1 MLVKV
6 SKKYCGTLGLF
17 NPSTNSVIQ
26 KDNTSAPF
34 DMDDALAASHIKNG
48 ILVTAD
54 TNEEAPVIEAAST
67 VVEEDPTDYETPE
80 ETTEEISEEIPSE
93 VPEGI
98 PEELPEDEEEL
109 DSITDYKVLKELA
122 KKAGV
127 NPVGKNKEELRNAI
141 REARA

>member
-6 SKKYCGTLGLF
+6 SKKYCGTFGIF
-17 NPSTNSVIQ
+17 NEGTGSVIK

-34 DMDDALAASHIKNG
+34 EMDDALAASHIKNG

-54 TNEEAPVIEAAST
+54 DEEEPVSDAAPEAF
-67 VVEEDPTDYETPE
+67 EEDPEDFE
-80 ETTEEISEEIPSE
+80 ESEEMSEEIPSE

-98 PEELPEDEEEL
+98 PEELPADEEDL

-122 KKAGV
+122 KEAGV
-127 NPVGKNKEELRNAI
+127 NPVGKNKEELRKAI